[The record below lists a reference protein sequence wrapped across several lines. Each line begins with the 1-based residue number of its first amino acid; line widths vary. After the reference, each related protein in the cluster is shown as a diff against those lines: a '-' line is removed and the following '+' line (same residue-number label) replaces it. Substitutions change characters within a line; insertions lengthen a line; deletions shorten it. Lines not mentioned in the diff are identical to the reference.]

1 MQLLVTGVDPGTRAV
16 TRRALKVCNSYLYVL
31 DQVLLPTPNNSLS
44 AIPEVN
50 ATFLQALANLGN
62 PSTSSSSTSGS
73 VGNVTDPVSAASQI
87 SFTMCQPAPGACVSP
102 FLLKHTFSSAQVAF
116 PETFCRMSQTTTV
129 LELQACHAG

>member
-73 VGNVTDPVSAASQI
+73 VGNVTDPVSSASQI
-87 SFTMCQPAPGACVSP
+87 SFTMLTCSGSLRLP
-102 FLLKHTFSSAQVAF
+102 FLAEAHF
-116 PETFCRMSQTTTV
+116 
-129 LELQACHAG
+129 